1 VLTGEALVG
10 LLKAAGYIADSPRRG
25 EAGPEGGR
33 VAGPAQSLVDDPLL
47 SEYER
52 GLAEG
57 RRLQHEADVAAL
69 RDEGERRGNPAAS
82 LLWTAELLA
91 SHGPTDGSSE

>member
-1 VLTGEALVG
+1 MTTPDPTQRCRAEYKPLPFDHNA
-10 LLKAAGYIADSPRRG
+10 
-25 EAGPEGGR
+25 R
-33 VAGPAQSLVDDPLL
+33 VVRCNLPPASLVDDPLL